1 MQNPDNLKHNLD
13 ATPWELAMSRATGKR
28 PSFFRVPRDN
38 PAVLTKEQ
46 QAVMR
51 DLVTPGCAA
60 HKKFVNGSKS

>member
-1 MQNPDNLKHNLD
+1 MELPNNMKQNLD
-13 ATPWELAMSRATGKR
+13 ATPWELAMSKATGKN

-51 DLVTPGCAA
+51 DLVTPGCTA